1 MDNYI
6 FCRKKALDR
15 KTSENVVEFVEKS
28 EKLKNLRGYHY
39 INANLRS
46 PTFNF
51 IRGVL
56 ISGIQ
61 EYREEHPFL
70 KKSVGDATL
79 HLDPDFM
86 IKKFFPGDYY
96 DCTRFSDPREA
107 EHTEHGVDEDDS
119 RRVLA
124 WMFYL
129 NDIKIEG
136 GTCWPQQG
144 FISKPEAGDLYIWPA
159 GWTHSHYGIPA
170 PKENKYFISGWCSL
184 VKSLENFNNI
194 PYI

>member
-6 FCRKKALDR
+6 FCRKKALDS
-15 KTSENVVEFVEKS
+15 KTSENLVEFVERS
-28 EKLKNLRGYHY
+28 HKLKNLRGYHY
-39 INANLRS
+39 INGNLRS

-61 EYREEHPFL
+61 EYREDHPFL

-96 DCTRFSDPREA
+96 DCTRFSDPKEA

-144 FISKPEAGDLYIWPA
+144 FTVNLKQEIY
-159 GWTHSHYGIPA
+159 
-170 PKENKYFISGWCSL
+170 ISGLLDGLIVIMEFLLQKKTNILL
-184 VKSLENFNNI
+184 VGGVL
-194 PYI
+194 